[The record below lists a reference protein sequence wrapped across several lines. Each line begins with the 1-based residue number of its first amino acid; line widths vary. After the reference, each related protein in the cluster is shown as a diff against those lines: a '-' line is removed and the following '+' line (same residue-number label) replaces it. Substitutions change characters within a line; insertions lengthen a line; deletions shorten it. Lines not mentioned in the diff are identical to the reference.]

1 MTMNTRRSIVKR
13 STMEQP
19 MPSLDTFIGVLY
31 TTVYKNQGTGN
42 LSKNKM
48 LIFIK
53 IQNMFRFSAK

>member
-1 MTMNTRRSIVKR
+1 
-13 STMEQP
+13 MEQP